1 MRFEVLSTDV
11 IRARRRPGSGRVGR
25 ELSNTFNQGTDGE
38 LIECVGKSGFCDN
51 ILFPTQPPHPMA
63 SPARTPSANSSPAFF
78 QRCFSRK
85 LSAPE
90 TETRVGVWG
99 GGCCLLGPA
108 PQAPSFLSLLHVE
121 LGSPLQAEPE
131 EARDL
136 TDRALK
142 TVHGRLQGYYKLP
155 SPDHVQRAH

>member
-1 MRFEVLSTDV
+1 MRFEALSTDV

-38 LIECVGKSGFCDN
+38 LIECVEKSGFCDN
-51 ILFPTQPPHPMA
+51 ILFSTQPPQPMA
-63 SPARTPSANSSPAFF
+63 SPARTPSANASPAFF

-85 LSAPE
+85 LRAP
-90 TETRVGVWG
+90 ETRVGVWG

-108 PQAPSFLSLLHVE
+108 PQAPSFLRLPQVE

-131 EARDL
+131 EARGL
-136 TDRALK
+136 MGQAPK
-142 TVHGRLQGYYKLP
+142 TVPRRLLGYYELP
-155 SPDHVQRAH
+155 APAHVQGAH

>member
-1 MRFEVLSTDV
+1 MRFEALSTDV

-38 LIECVGKSGFCDN
+38 LIECVEKSGFCDN

-85 LSAPE
+85 LRAL
-90 TETRVGVWG
+90 ETRVGVWG
-99 GGCCLLGPA
+99 GGCCLLGLT

-131 EARDL
+131 EARDP
-136 TDRALK
+136 TGRALK
-142 TVHGRLQGYYKLP
+142 TVHRRLLGYYKLP
-155 SPDHVQRAH
+155 SPGHVQKTH